1 MSHTTYYVQECPTCG
16 RRLQIRVAYL
26 GRRLFCQHC
35 GGPFYAC
42 DPSAGPAPMPIGRT
56 PAQLLER
63 AEELLAF
70 AEQQKPV
77 PGMEGEFLGDA
88 ASVG

>member
-35 GGPFYAC
+35 GGPFHAC
-42 DPSAGPAPMPIGRT
+42 DSSSGPPPSEFAHAH
-56 PAQLLER
+56 LLER
-63 AEELLAF
+63 AEQLLAF
-70 AEQQKPV
+70 AEQQRLAAP
-77 PGMEGEFLGDA
+77 PLEAEYLQDA
-88 ASVG
+88 LESTL

>member
-35 GGPFYAC
+35 GGPFQAC
-42 DPSAGPAPMPIGRT
+42 DPSGGPAPSD
-56 PAQLLER
+56 LDR
-63 AEELLAF
+63 AEQLLAF
-70 AEQQKPV
+70 AERKILL
-77 PGMEGEFLGDA
+77 EDKLLGDTA
-88 ASVG
+88 PVG

>member
-35 GGPFYAC
+35 GGPFFAC
-42 DPSAGPAPMPIGRT
+42 DPSGGPALLERT

-63 AEELLAF
+63 AEQLLAF
-70 AEQQKPV
+70 AERQKPA
-77 PGMEGEFLGDA
+77 PGVEGEYLGDA